1 MLIETLEELGSDVL
15 LFWGLVIFWVYR
27 KLLVTQ
33 NGDCWW
39 IAVRALR
46 LAIILI
52 RIAID
57 PEDVRRRC
65 RWLELSFDK
74 SDLVSARPLPNLV
87 SLPSIPPG
95 FSFAPLVTTLP
106 TLGAPGSSDTA
117 LAAEIRA
124 ALVAVLD
131 ALVDP
136 PQLSC
141 PDPTDLDVCHTH
153 LVTQL
158 MPTVTVGKR
167 VTDRIGIGVGVDW
180 NPKDPLEPLLLF
192 PEYEN
197 PMYVPLNDI
206 SSDWLLP
213 GIQALKRDTVSLA
226 VTNQKFIEAYMV
238 GLNHEMTRELLWNEF
253 PTDQRGTYFRQF
265 WSIARH
271 ILENGSTLPDTQLRD
286 IEPIRLWSKDAALG
300 DNSPRPPPPTGPT
313 LPFLVLVVKAQLIQ
327 KYPNVIVYAQ
337 RINPAGTSLSG
348 EDPRYPIFDAMIGGD
363 TAFYGF
369 DLTEADIRNDTRWYF
384 VLQEQPGEPKFADE
398 ETTPRQDHPYTENPA
413 SFGTSAGLFAKDT
426 FLRPFRLG
434 IQGIAL
440 LPPAEA

>member
-1 MLIETLEELGSDVL
+1 
-15 LFWGLVIFWVYR
+15 
-27 KLLVTQ
+27 
-33 NGDCWW
+33 
-39 IAVRALR
+39 
-46 LAIILI
+46 
-52 RIAID
+52 
-57 PEDVRRRC
+57 RRRC

-213 GIQALKRDTVSLA
+213 GI
-226 VTNQKFIEAYMV
+226 
-238 GLNHEMTRELLWNEF
+238 
-253 PTDQRGTYFRQF
+253 
-265 WSIARH
+265 
-271 ILENGSTLPDTQLRD
+271 
-286 IEPIRLWSKDAALG
+286 
-300 DNSPRPPPPTGPT
+300 
-313 LPFLVLVVKAQLIQ
+313 
-327 KYPNVIVYAQ
+327 
-337 RINPAGTSLSG
+337 
-348 EDPRYPIFDAMIGGD
+348 
-363 TAFYGF
+363 
-369 DLTEADIRNDTRWYF
+369 
-384 VLQEQPGEPKFADE
+384 
-398 ETTPRQDHPYTENPA
+398 
-413 SFGTSAGLFAKDT
+413 
-426 FLRPFRLG
+426 
-434 IQGIAL
+434 
-440 LPPAEA
+440 